1 MFALRRLANRHARHR
16 TVLSLLQHVNSSPQS
31 TDKVVEGFSQLKL
44 SAPRLFATKEGSSEG
59 APSSPELFTSE
70 SMCVCSGKASKLL
83 DGSKQRKTK
92 KKERFGTYD
101 NDFED
106 ELDDMPHEEGIDH
119 LYDARSIVEEWM
131 GDPTFFGMIAED
143 ALSSGETSK
152 DGPPGEGP
160 ILRWETRLV
169 LGPGGDGWHPA
180 NRKVKVSVYV
190 KELELSKKAKERLLA
205 LVGKRYNPRKDELT
219 IVSERYS
226 HREENRKD
234 VLRTLYALIEEANKA
249 DEIATPV

>member
-44 SAPRLFATKEGSSEG
+44 SAPRLFATKEGSSE
-59 APSSPELFTSE
+59 
-70 SMCVCSGKASKLL
+70 GKASKLL

>member
-1 MFALRRLANRHARHR
+1 MLGCRVVRFIVLSAVFVRLYLVVKFRGHFALRASHAD
-16 TVLSLLQHVNSSPQS
+16 SSF
-31 TDKVVEGFSQLKL
+31 VFS
-44 SAPRLFATKEGSSEG
+44 
-59 APSSPELFTSE
+59 
-70 SMCVCSGKASKLL
+70 
-83 DGSKQRKTK
+83 
-92 KKERFGTYD
+92 
-101 NDFED
+101 
-106 ELDDMPHEEGIDH
+106 
-119 LYDARSIVEEWM
+119 
-131 GDPTFFGMIAED
+131 ED